1 MKQGMN
7 QEISEQDI
15 SISTISNQQKDW
27 KKQLKTFVDFH
38 WQHYE
43 NDPQYIPLLDY
54 EYLGFKLIGIKG
66 FFEPDNLF
74 FKHAEMIF
82 FLARYN
88 DQIIGRCNA
97 FVNFNHNKKWND
109 KVGFFGQF
117 ETIDNAAVAKKLIN
131 ASENWLKKKGM
142 KIIRGPQN
150 LPVNEATPGLMVS
163 GFQSRPVMY
172 YHYNKPYYETLLKN
186 CGFQPVQNVLSWE
199 VAPQRPM
206 EEKLTRVS
214 NKVLKRYNVTIEG
227 WGDRTLDVRKKE
239 MREIYNDAWSDNFG
253 FVPFTEEEFNRIV
266 DDMLLIMD
274 KDLFIF
280 LYVKGEPA
288 GFFGG
293 VPNVTEKMKP
303 ISWCRRC
310 ELLRALKMILLKNR
324 TKGFRLGYLGVK
336 KKFRRLGLDG
346 VMLCKQKKYSQEKG
360 YTYCDM
366 GWVLE
371 DNYAVKR
378 VINFM
383 EAIPS
388 KKYTV
393 FEKKI
398 D

>member
-1 MKQGMN
+1 MKQGN
-7 QEISEQDI
+7 NQDI
-15 SISTISNQQKDW
+15 SEKDISIITISNQHKDW
-27 KKQLKTFVDFH
+27 KKQLRRFVNFH
-38 WQHYE
+38 WKHYE
-43 NDPQYIPLLDY
+43 NDNQYVPLLDY

-82 FLARYN
+82 FLAQHG
-88 DQIIGRCNA
+88 DEIVGRCNA
-97 FVNFNHNKKWND
+97 FVNFNHNKKWKD
-109 KVGFFGQF
+109 KVGFIGQF
-117 ETIDNAAVAKKLIN
+117 ETIDNISVAKKLIEV
-131 ASENWLKKKGM
+131 SENWLKKKGM
-142 KIIRGPQN
+142 DTIRGPQN
-150 LPVNEATPGLMVS
+150 LPVNEATPGLMVE
-163 GFQSRPVMY
+163 GFDSRPVMY
-172 YHYNKPYYETLLKN
+172 YHYNKPYYATLLKK

-214 NKVLKRYNVTIEG
+214 NKVLKRYNVTIER
-227 WGDRTLDVRKKE
+227 WGDRPLDVRKKE

-266 DDMLLIMD
+266 DDMMLIMD

-280 LYVKGEPA
+280 LYVKGEAA

-293 VPNVTEKMKP
+293 VPNVTEKMQP
-303 ISWCRRC
+303 ISWCSRC
-310 ELLRALKMILLKNR
+310 ELLRALKMILSKNR

-336 KKFRRLGLDG
+336 KKFRGLGLDG
-346 VMLCKQKKYSQEKG
+346 VMLCKQKQYSQEKG

-371 DNYAVKR
+371 DNYAVTRIVK
-378 VINFM
+378 FM
-383 EAIPS
+383 EAELS

-398 D
+398 N